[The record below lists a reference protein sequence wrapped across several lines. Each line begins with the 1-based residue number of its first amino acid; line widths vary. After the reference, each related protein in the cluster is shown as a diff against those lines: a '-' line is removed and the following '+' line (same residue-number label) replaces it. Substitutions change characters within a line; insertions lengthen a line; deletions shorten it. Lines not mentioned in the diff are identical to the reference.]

1 MSLTGGAGALLSTE
15 VAYAELGTHGTHG
28 GRRLRGRV
36 ERRLLQVAVGRGGG
50 FRMRLGRLRPVAVE
64 VIEAGE
70 RRYEVAIE
78 APPDP
83 WLVAGRR
90 LLLTWLAAA
99 LLVDAARTLR
109 GAGSGNVRGG
119 GPRGAV

>member
-1 MSLTGGAGALLSTE
+1 MSLAGGAGALLSTE
-15 VAYAELGTHGTHG
+15 VAYAELGTHG

-36 ERRLLQVAVGRGGG
+36 ERRLLQVAVGRGDG

-64 VIEAGE
+64 VLEGGE

-83 WLVAGRR
+83 WLAAGRR

-109 GAGSGNVRGG
+109 GGAGSGNGGGG

>member
-15 VAYAELGTHGTHG
+15 VEYAELGTHG

-36 ERRLLQVAVGRGGG
+36 ERRLLQVAVGRSGR

-70 RRYEVAIE
+70 RRYEVPIE

-83 WLVAGRR
+83 WLAAGRR

-99 LLVDAARTLR
+99 LVVDAARTLR
-109 GAGSGNVRGG
+109 GAGSGNSGDG